1 MDDRRNLSSDSLIYI
16 YIYSDI
22 SLSLSLSLLLSE
34 KYAKSSVE
42 ILLGLLDGFW

>member
-1 MDDRRNLSSDSLIYI
+1 MTEEILYPIPSYIYI
-16 YIYSDI
+16 YIYI
-22 SLSLSLSLLLSE
+22 QISLSLSLLLSE

>member
-1 MDDRRNLSSDSLIYI
+1 MTEEIFHPIPSYIYI
-16 YIYSDI
+16 YIQI
-22 SLSLSLSLLLSE
+22 SLSLLLSE

>member
-1 MDDRRNLSSDSLIYI
+1 MTEEILYPIPSYI
-16 YIYSDI
+16 YIYSD
-22 SLSLSLSLLLSE
+22 LSLSLLLSE

>member
-1 MDDRRNLSSDSLIYI
+1 MTEEIFHPIPSYIYI
-16 YIYSDI
+16 YIQI

>member
-1 MDDRRNLSSDSLIYI
+1 MTEEIFHPIPSYIYI
-16 YIYSDI
+16 YIQI
-22 SLSLSLSLLLSE
+22 SLFLSLSLSLLLSE

>member
-1 MDDRRNLSSDSLIYI
+1 MTEEIFHPIPSYIYI
-16 YIYSDI
+16 YIYSD
-22 SLSLSLSLLLSE
+22 LSLSLLLSE

>member
-16 YIYSDI
+16 YIFR
-22 SLSLSLSLLLSE
+22 SLSLSLLLSE